1 MEFHSPPVSLKLCR
15 PLVLGQNGAGI
26 YTVRLKEFE
35 NSLSQIG
42 TESGGKSKKT
52 ARTKESKILRERERE
67 GKEKKKG
74 FFPRK
79 GKSGLLPFF
88 S

>member
-1 MEFHSPPVSLKLCR
+1 MQ
-15 PLVLGQNGAGI
+15 GNGISQPSCVPETVPSFGPWAKRGWI

-42 TESGGKSKKT
+42 TESEGKSKKT

-67 GKEKKKG
+67 EKKEGKG
-74 FFPRK
+74 TFP
-79 GKSGLLPFF
+79 S
-88 S
+88 